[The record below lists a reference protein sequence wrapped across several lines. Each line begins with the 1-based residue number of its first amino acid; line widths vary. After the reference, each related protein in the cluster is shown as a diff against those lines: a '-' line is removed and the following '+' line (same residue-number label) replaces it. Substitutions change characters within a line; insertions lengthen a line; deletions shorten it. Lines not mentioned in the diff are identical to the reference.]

1 MVLPQGVG
9 PVTEVQGRWAYP
21 SVLWY
26 FPLSF
31 RIKGSTFWS
40 ESDLSRTTL
49 GRWIHNIL
57 KEAPYRHVR
66 WHIPSE
72 PAFIRTSVVNLLFH
86 LLTPYKL
93 GQRTEVPF
101 SFIKTSSN
109 NIFSHVCLV
118 RGSTERR
125 DTQRLNEAVHDLRR

>member
-1 MVLPQGVG
+1 MCDG
-9 PVTEVQGRWAYP
+9 
-21 SVLWY
+21 
-26 FPLSF
+26 
-31 RIKGSTFWS
+31 I
-40 ESDLSRTTL
+40 
-49 GRWIHNIL
+49 
-57 KEAPYRHVR
+57 
-66 WHIPSE
+66 IPSE

-101 SFIKTSSN
+101 SFIKTFSN

-125 DTQRLNEAVHDLRR
+125 DTQRLNKAVHDLGRRTTICLCDGSRGRM